1 VLRAEGLIAEAP
13 AADQE
18 PVTLREKLFG
28 QKYTLDGHPATA
40 HRTKHLS
47 EAAR

>member
-40 HRTKHLS
+40 HRT
-47 EAAR
+47 ARLAPAGN